1 MHTPTVALA
10 WELWRRHRLRLI
22 AIVSLLLGF
31 VLFYPNLC
39 ALAGFNL
46 DSQDGLGE
54 ILSRSTLRSDAVP
67 SSFQL
72 VVHVV
77 YIIFLACGPVGTMFL
92 SLLGVAWMFTFTTP
106 DQKTKD
112 PLAFPTRLFT
122 LPIST
127 PFLFWWLVL
136 AGQAGLAGH
145 LKIGDGVQIGAQSGV
160 MQDVG
165 AGEKV
170 LGAPAQDP
178 RDFMRQIAAMRR
190 LPDLLKKVAALEK
203 KLNGE

>member
-1 MHTPTVALA
+1 VQTGEHCL
-10 WELWRRHRLRLI
+10 LI
-22 AIVSLLLGF
+22 GQSGISG
-31 VLFYPNLC
+31 
-39 ALAGFNL
+39 
-46 DSQDGLGE
+46 
-54 ILSRSTLRSDAVP
+54 STKIGNYV
-67 SSFQL
+67 
-72 VVHVV
+72 
-77 YIIFLACGPVGTMFL
+77 
-92 SLLGVAWMFTFTTP
+92 
-106 DQKTKD
+106 
-112 PLAFPTRLFT
+112 
-122 LPIST
+122 
-127 PFLFWWLVL
+127 VL